1 MHEDMLHFFL
11 DSKFLFIS
19 VSVVDNTC
27 LPCLEVFLLPF
38 FNGCKIALKKAI
50 DGGITYCN
58 TPFRLTSKNH
68 QRMCKGTRMLNK

>member
-19 VSVVDNTC
+19 VSVVENTC
-27 LPCLEVFLLPF
+27 LPCFKVFQLSF
-38 FNGCKIALKKAI
+38 FLCAFKKVN